1 MKKFQTAIPLLT
13 VAAIASSFSFVS
25 KVDISTSAPYFQAE
39 ISQPAYGKPSARKI
53 GKGLIDFLG
62 EYVVAPFVKEGASN
76 IASEVVNRAFHPKKE
91 NVRAITNRNRSTY
104 IGSTFIEPNRK
115 FLFFADSRGRWFL
128 YNSRYRRWEA
138 YYPPNLIIYRT
149 TDIFRDSAGVI
160 RANRLW

>member
-1 MKKFQTAIPLLT
+1 MEKDDW
-13 VAAIASSFSFVS
+13 S
-25 KVDISTSAPYFQAE
+25 
-39 ISQPAYGKPSARKI
+39 KI
-53 GKGLIDFLG
+53 G
-62 EYVVAPFVKEGASN
+62 S
-76 IASEVVNRAFHPKKE
+76 
-91 NVRAITNRNRSTY
+91 
-104 IGSTFIEPNRK
+104 RK